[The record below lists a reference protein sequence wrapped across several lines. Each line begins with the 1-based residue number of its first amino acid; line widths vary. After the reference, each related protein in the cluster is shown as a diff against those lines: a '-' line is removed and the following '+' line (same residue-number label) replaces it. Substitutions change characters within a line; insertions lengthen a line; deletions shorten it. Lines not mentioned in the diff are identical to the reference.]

1 MLTHVGTRTI
11 ETERLVLR
19 QITLQDADM
28 VFKNWASDD
37 DVTRYMRWTAHR
49 TVDETRKIIADWSE
63 GYRSAQNYNWGICLQ
78 NGEMI
83 GSLGLAVINAYDSNV
98 NLGYCIGKA
107 YWGNGYAAEAVSA
120 VLDYMFSH
128 VGINR
133 MEAFHSVGNPASG
146 RVMQKVGM
154 ILEGHARQK
163 YRNRDGFQDCDMYGI
178 TRDDWEIQ
186 KEIAYY
192 NLLPST
198 FDGFIDVPQLANGEI
213 YLVCMAK
220 KEAIPAK
227 KYVPAYDFAICKGG
241 EKIGHINLRIG
252 YTDGLYYGGQIGYGV
267 DDLHRGHGY
276 AAQACRLLLPVAKA
290 HGMKKLLITNDHTNH
305 ASRRVCE
312 KLGARFLRVAR
323 LPEWHELYEAGQRF
337 ANIFEWELPK

>member
-1 MLTHVGTRTI
+1 MLTHVGTQTI

-19 QITLQDADM
+19 QITPQDAEM
-28 VFKNWASDD
+28 IFRNWANDD
-37 DVTRYMRWTAHR
+37 DVSRYMRWPAHR
-49 TVDETRKIIADWSE
+49 TVTDTVKIVADWCE
-63 GYRSAQNYNWGICLQ
+63 GYSSAQNYHWGICLQ

-83 GSLGLAVINAYDSNV
+83 GSVGLALINAYDSKA

-120 VLDYMFSH
+120 VLDYMFAH

-133 MEAFHSVGNPASG
+133 IEAYHSVENPASG

-154 ILEGHARQK
+154 TFEGHARQK
-163 YRNRDGFQDCDMYGI
+163 YRNRDGFQDSDMYGI

-192 NLLPST
+192 NSQPFT
-198 FDGFIDVPQLANGEI
+198 FEGFIDVPMLSNGVI
-213 YLVCMAK
+213 YLVCTAK

-227 KYVPAYDFAICKGG
+227 KYVPAYDFAVCKEG

-267 DDLHRGHGY
+267 DDQYRGHGY
-276 AAQACRLLLPVAKA
+276 AAQACCLLLPVAKT

-305 ASRRVCE
+305 ASKRVCE
-312 KLGARFLRVAR
+312 KLGAHFLRVAR
-323 LPEWHELYEAGQRF
+323 LPEWHELYKEGLRSV
-337 ANIFEWELPK
+337 NIFEWNLEE